1 METPHEY
8 KCHATRVWHLFSKK
22 DQALMGKLTVA
33 HFRAIAGACPATL
46 GQFDADADS
55 LIYTVPTEPSEE
67 WSDALAHFA
76 NMTARELTTA
86 LKVSSRRGGSRRGLA
101 AE

>member
-1 METPHEY
+1 
-8 KCHATRVWHLFSKK
+8 
-22 DQALMGKLTVA
+22 MGKLIVA
-33 HFRAIAGACPATL
+33 QFRAIAGACPATL

-55 LIYTVPTEPSEE
+55 FIYTVPTEPSEE